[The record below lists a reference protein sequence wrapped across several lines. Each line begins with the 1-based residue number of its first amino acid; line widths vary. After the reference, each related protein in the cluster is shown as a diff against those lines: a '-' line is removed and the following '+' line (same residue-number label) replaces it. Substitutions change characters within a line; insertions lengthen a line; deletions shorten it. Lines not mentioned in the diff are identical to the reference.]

1 MYKKLLICGLGGVLA
16 GNFFSMAQDSQTPV
30 PQKAV
35 EGVSI
40 TAPPTQSA
48 EPYLAGQPGALQQN
62 VPQKEL
68 AEADLGI
75 GLEEIQN
82 EDDTKN
88 PLYGNPYRVIVSRN
102 LFSLKPPISLG
113 NVVTNVVPL
122 ALNTNSLKF
131 LGITMI
137 GGVVK
142 SHFMLAKPGQQPPQQ
157 YISLSE
163 GQASDGLECLG
174 INPDPVNPTAEMRAD
189 GKQIKVSF
197 ETHGI
202 ATGGALAAAPQQQNQ
217 GQQRG
222 PNSRFGRSQQGGFGG
237 FPQPSQQQPQ
247 GAQAS
252 TGFNLPAVNAAQTA
266 NRGMNFQ
273 APPPGTYT
281 GWSPSGAPSSVPN
294 STGVSGGS
302 SQGMPMTREAAIYQ
316 SRRQGSGGPTIS
328 PPMPPGM

>member
-30 PQKAV
+30 PQKVV
-35 EGVSI
+35 EGVSVA
-40 TAPPTQSA
+40 APTTQSA
-48 EPYLAGQPGALQQN
+48 EPDLTGQPGALQQN
-62 VPQKEL
+62 VPPK
-68 AEADLGI
+68 DLTESDPGI
-75 GLEEIQN
+75 GLEEIQS

-157 YISLSE
+157 YISLSA
-163 GQASDGLECLG
+163 GQASDGLECLV

-252 TGFNLPAVNAAQTA
+252 TGFNLPAVNAAQNA

-273 APPPGTYT
+273 APPGTYT
-281 GWSPSGAPSSVPN
+281 GWSPSGARSSA
-294 STGVSGGS
+294 STSSGFGGSS

-316 SRRQGSGGPTIS
+316 SRRQGGGGPTIS

>member
-1 MYKKLLICGLGGVLA
+1 MYKKLLICGLGGLLA
-16 GNFFSMAQDSQTPV
+16 GNFFSLAQDSQEAV

-35 EGVSI
+35 EGVTI

-48 EPYLAGQPGALQQN
+48 EPYLAGQHDALQQN
-62 VPQKEL
+62 VLPKEVT
-68 AEADLGI
+68 ESDPGV
-75 GLEEIQN
+75 GLEEIQR

-131 LGITMI
+131 LGVTMI

-202 ATGGALAAAPQQQNQ
+202 ATGGALAAAPQQNP

-222 PNSRFGRSQQGGFGG
+222 QNPRFGRSQQGGFGG

-252 TGFNLPAVNAAQTA
+252 TGFNLPAVNAAQNA

-273 APPPGTYT
+273 APPGTYT
-281 GWSPSGAPSSVPN
+281 GWSPSGARSSA
-294 STGVSGGS
+294 STSSGFGGSS

-316 SRRQGSGGPTIS
+316 SRRQGGGGPTIS

>member
-16 GNFFSMAQDSQTPV
+16 GNFFSMAQDSQALV

-35 EGVSI
+35 ERVAI

-48 EPYLAGQPGALQQN
+48 EPYLAGQPDALQQN
-62 VPQKEL
+62 FLPKEVT
-68 AEADLGI
+68 ESDPGV
-75 GLEEIQN
+75 GLEEIQR

-131 LGITMI
+131 LGVTMI

-202 ATGGALAAAPQQQNQ
+202 ATGGALAAAPQQNP

-222 PNSRFGRSQQGGFGG
+222 QNPRFGRSTQGG
-237 FPQPSQQQPQ
+237 FPQPSQRQPQ

-273 APPPGTYT
+273 APPPPGTYT

-294 STGVSGGS
+294 SAGVSSGS
-302 SQGMPMTREAAIYQ
+302 SQRMPMTREAASFN
-316 SRRQGSGGPTIS
+316 SRRQAAGGPAVS